1 MARPRPRPAIP
12 PLLKHLNERTVLE
25 TIREGAP
32 ISRAEISRRA
42 GISKPTVSL
51 ALRSLLEAGLVRETS
66 HDPGRPSYGA
76 VYFEPTPDAAFVLGF
91 DLGAHF
97 VRGAACDLTGEI
109 RARQDVE
116 LPATDAETA
125 VETISALR
133 TSLVEATAIPHGL
146 IDGVVIGVP
155 GVVES
160 QTGKIN
166 LALNV
171 PGLEE
176 RPFEAELTDR
186 LGLPVTL
193 ENDVNLAALGEHWRG
208 VARGVDNFAF
218 LSIGTGLGAGIVLRG
233 ELHRGHH
240 GAAGEVDYALGG
252 LGDDLDPSAAAVSAL
267 AAQLVHDGRPETGL
281 APPYDVRA
289 IFAEARGG
297 DRVAREV
304 VEEVARRIAM
314 HLAPIAAVADVA
326 LVVLGGGL
334 GANGDLLLE
343 PVRGLLADWMPYPP
357 RVEVSSLGEA
367 AVLTGALAVGLR
379 SALDSVF
386 VNRAGA
392 VPA

>member
-66 HDPGRPSYGA
+66 HNPGRPSYGA
-76 VYFEPTPDAAFVLGF
+76 LYFEPTPDAAFVLGF
-91 DLGAHF
+91 DLGARF
-97 VRGAACDLTGEI
+97 LRGAACDLTGEI

-125 VETISALR
+125 VETIAALR
-133 TSLVEATAIPHGL
+133 TSLVDAAAIPEDV
-146 IDGVVIGVP
+146 IDGVVVGVP

-160 QTGKIN
+160 QTGRIN

-171 PGLEE
+171 PGLEG
-176 RPFEAELTDR
+176 RLFDAELNER
-186 LGLPVTL
+186 LGLRVTL
-193 ENDVNLAALGEHWRG
+193 ENDINLAALGEHWRG

-252 LGDDLDPSAAAVSAL
+252 LQDDLDPSAAAVSAL
-267 AAQLVHDGRPETGL
+267 AAQLVDGRPDTVL

-297 DRVAREV
+297 DGVAREV

-379 SALDSVF
+379 AALDSVF